1 MPVKQCQL
9 GGSPGYKWGSE
20 GKCYTYTEGN
30 EGSKKKAKKAAIV
43 QGLAIGDVQ
52 KMDVNKEQFAE
63 TYNDYP
69 KAATENAKK
78 ALGWIEKYGRNNV
91 DAGTLVGLA
100 RANQLANGENL
111 SRDTI
116 ARMASF
122 NRHRKNAQISPQ
134 FKGTPWMDRGYV
146 AWLLWGGT
154 EGVDWAIR
162 KLEQIDNQKFHK
174 QNIIDVIDAK
184 ALGISIKD
192 LGITEEQLNDSKYQ
206 HQLDINEFDNG
217 DKVSFDYDGT
227 LSTDRGKEMAKREI
241 AAGSTVYIISARSS
255 VEGMLGVAD
264 RLGIPH
270 SRVYATGSNKAKVEK
285 IKSLGIDKHID
296 NNPDVTKELPSVGR
310 NFETMEFAS
319 LVKLYRYTSN
329 DYASGIGP
337 NSRSFCVQLVGR
349 TKLSL
354 MRFED
359 IVALNSAQPGMGK
372 GGSDSYSVFNY
383 RGGSNCKHIW
393 VKYLFDPQTFNL
405 VKAPV
410 GDQPK
415 NGPIE

>member
-1 MPVKQCQL
+1 MPIKNCQL
-9 GGSPGYKWGSE
+9 NGKPGYKWGSE
-20 GKCYTYTEGN
+20 GKCYQYEPNN
-30 EGSKKKAKKAAIV
+30 EGSKKNAKKNAIA
-43 QGLAIGDVQ
+43 QGLAIGDVN

-100 RANQLANGENL
+100 RANQLAKGENI

-134 FKGTPWMDRGYV
+134 FKGTPWLDRGYV

-174 QNIIDVIDAK
+174 ENIIDFIDSK
-184 ALGISIKD
+184 NLGISIED
-192 LGITEEQLNDSKYQ
+192 LGITEEQLNNKEFQ
-206 HQLDINEFDNG
+206 HSVDLNEFDKG
-217 DKVSFDYDGT
+217 DKV
-227 LSTDRGKEMAKREI
+227 
-241 AAGSTVYIISARSS
+241 
-255 VEGMLGVAD
+255 
-264 RLGIPH
+264 
-270 SRVYATGSNKAKVEK
+270 
-285 IKSLGIDKHID
+285 
-296 NNPDVTKELPSVGR
+296 

-319 LVKLYRYTSN
+319 LIKLYRYTSN
-329 DYASGIGP
+329 DYGSSDIGP
-337 NSRSFCVQLVGR
+337 NSRSFCVQLVNR

-383 RGGSNCKHIW
+383 RGGSNCRHIW
-393 VKYLFDPQTFNL
+393 VKYLFDPKTMNL

-410 GDQPK
+410 ADQPK